1 MTNGMILLLMTA
13 LFLIFGYMG
22 VPVAFA
28 LMAGVLVACALTPI
42 SMQSMIGQMFHG
54 IDSEI
59 LLAVPFFLLVG
70 ELMTSADVTN
80 RMIRLAQTMVGHM
93 RGGLAQVVTLFS
105 MFFAGISG
113 SSTADVAVLSRTVA
127 PEMTREGYDRA
138 FTAALIA
145 CASTM
150 ANLIPPSIMAV
161 VYGATGNVS
170 IGGLFLAGVAPGVV
184 VGIGLMTY
192 SHFFGPVGIKRKRA
206 TFGQFAE
213 AAKQAAIPLMIPVII
228 MGGILTGQFT
238 PTEAGIIAVAYI
250 IFFVIPFLNAKHLPH
265 LPRDMAMTGLLYS
278 IPLITIGAASAFGW
292 MLAYLRGPA
301 VVSEWIAHAAGGDPF
316 LIMLLLVLLFII
328 VGDFID

>member
-113 SSTADVAVLSRTVA
+113 SSTALLKTNVVTLIFASWNQ
-127 PEMTREGYDRA
+127 MREWLRRVE
-138 FTAALIA
+138 AL
-145 CASTM
+145 
-150 ANLIPPSIMAV
+150 
-161 VYGATGNVS
+161 
-170 IGGLFLAGVAPGVV
+170 
-184 VGIGLMTY
+184 
-192 SHFFGPVGIKRKRA
+192 R
-206 TFGQFAE
+206 
-213 AAKQAAIPLMIPVII
+213 QAA
-228 MGGILTGQFT
+228 
-238 PTEAGIIAVAYI
+238 
-250 IFFVIPFLNAKHLPH
+250 
-265 LPRDMAMTGLLYS
+265 
-278 IPLITIGAASAFGW
+278 
-292 MLAYLRGPA
+292 
-301 VVSEWIAHAAGGDPF
+301 
-316 LIMLLLVLLFII
+316 
-328 VGDFID
+328 